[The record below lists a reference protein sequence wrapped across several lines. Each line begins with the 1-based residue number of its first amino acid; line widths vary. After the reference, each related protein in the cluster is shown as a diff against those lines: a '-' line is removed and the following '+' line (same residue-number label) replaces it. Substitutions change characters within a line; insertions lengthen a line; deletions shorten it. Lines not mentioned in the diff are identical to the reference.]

1 MSAEHR
7 AKFFAFIILFN
18 HHSNPMT
25 EVLFEGTFSTLQMM
39 ELSSTLYCPHY
50 PSFSHHNLLA
60 THSGTNMT
68 RNFRNFSS
76 QYVYPPTES
85 TIKRLQYISRFPCSL
100 SLQLHFLRY
109 YSLNFRKLTQYIT
122 FRILMLLSI
131 SIFYSLVSDGFYLL
145 KMLPLVT

>member
-60 THSGTNMT
+60 TH
-68 RNFRNFSS
+68 
-76 QYVYPPTES
+76 PTES
-85 TIKRLQYISRFPCSL
+85 TIKRLQYISCFPCSL